1 MTKHRS
7 IEISRYRYLE
17 TSKHRNIETSKH
29 RNIEEKKKENNLLLD
44 TPIEY
49 LKGVGPVRGQLLQ
62 RELGIFTFADLLE
75 YFPFRYVDRSQVS
88 SIRDM
93 DIDDPYVV
101 LRGTVSNL
109 RTVSSGKAT
118 RLTALLSD
126 ATGSLELVWFQGL
139 KWVKDSLKPNT
150 EYIVMGK
157 PNIYGDHISLPH
169 PDMELADQEG
179 TTTRKYI
186 PVYSSTE
193 KLKAKG
199 LHTKGIAKLTE
210 QLLRQVHGN
219 IPETLPASVLQ
230 RYNLPSRASAIE
242 VIHFPLNPQ
251 DITIAMQRMK
261 FEELF
266 FLQLDYQ
273 WARHLRQSS
282 ADGRVFAVI
291 GNLFNRF
298 YHEKLA
304 FELTGAQKRVV
315 KEIRA
320 DMRSGHQM
328 NRLLQ
333 GDVGSGKTLVALLCM
348 LIALDNGCQACMMA
362 PTEILA
368 NQHHANISRMVDGL
382 GISVE
387 LLTGSLKASAKRKVK
402 QRLAAGEINIL
413 IGTHALIEKDVQ
425 FSNLGFVVIDEQ
437 HRFGVEQRS
446 KLWTKSQVPPHV
458 LVMTATPIPRTL
470 AMTLYGDLDCSIID
484 ELPPGRKPIKTIHAT
499 DHQRL
504 KVFAFMRQQIAMGR
518 QVYVV
523 YPLIEESESL
533 DLKDLMDG
541 YDSIVREFPMPD
553 YQVSIV
559 HGRMEATAKDY
570 EMDRFKRGETQIM
583 VSTTVIE
590 VGVDVPNASVMV
602 IENAER
608 FGLSQLHQLR
618 GRVGRGADQSFCI
631 LMTADKLS
639 NSGRER
645 IKTMVDTTDGFRIA
659 EADLKL
665 RGPGDLQ
672 GLQQS
677 GILQLKLADIVNDE
691 PIVRAA
697 RETVQDI
704 LLADPSLASNDN
716 APLRFYLSKNQ
727 KKLPWS
733 KIS

>member
-1 MTKHRS
+1 MLFV
-7 IEISRYRYLE
+7 E
-17 TSKHRNIETSKH
+17 
-29 RNIEEKKKENNLLLD
+29 
-44 TPIEY
+44 TPIEF
-49 LKGVGPVRGQLLQ
+49 LKGVGPARAKLLQ
-62 RELGIFTFADLLE
+62 SELEIYTYGDLLE
-75 YFPFRYVDRSQVS
+75 YYPYRYVDRSQVS

-93 DIDDPYVV
+93 NIDEPYVV
-101 LRGTVSNL
+101 LRGTIHDMH
-109 RTVSSGKAT
+109 TVGNGKAQ
-118 RLTALLSD
+118 RLTAQLQD
-126 ATGSLELVWFQGL
+126 ATGQIELVWFQGL
-139 KWVKDSLKPNT
+139 KWIKDSLKPDT

-157 PNIYGDHISLPH
+157 PTIFNGHVNIAH
-169 PDMELADQEG
+169 PDIDRADNEQ
-179 TTTRKYI
+179 TSSLKYI

-193 KLKAKG
+193 KLKSKG
-199 LHTKGIAKLTE
+199 LNSKGIAKLTE
-210 QLLRQVHGN
+210 QLLRMAEGR
-219 IPETLPASVLQ
+219 IPETLPESVISS
-230 RYNLPSRASAIE
+230 YKLPLRANAIE
-242 VIHFPLNPQ
+242 VIHYPTRPH
-251 DITIAMQRMK
+251 DIALSMQRMK

-273 WARHLRQSS
+273 YARHDRQSRS
-282 ADGRVFAVI
+282 NGHLFPIV
-291 GNLFNRF
+291 GEHFNRF
-298 YHEKLA
+298 YKEKLP

-320 DMRSGHQM
+320 DMKSGHQM

-348 LIALDNGCQACMMA
+348 LIAIDNGCQACMMA

-368 NQHHANISRMVDGL
+368 SQHYANISKMLDGL
-382 GISVE
+382 GIGVE
-387 LLTGSLKASAKRKVK
+387 LLTGSVKSADKRKTK
-402 QRLAAGEINIL
+402 QRLANGEIDIL
-413 IGTHALIEKDVQ
+413 IGTHALLEDDVV
-425 FSNLGFVVIDEQ
+425 FRNLGFVVIDEQ

-446 KLWTKSQVPPHV
+446 RLWTKSVRPPHV

-470 AMTLYGDLDCSIID
+470 AMTLYGDLDCSVID
-484 ELPPGRKPIKTIHAT
+484 ELPPGRKAVKTIHCT
-499 DHQRL
+499 DSQRL
-504 KVFAFMRQQIAMGR
+504 KVFGFIRSEIAKGR
-518 QVYVV
+518 QIYIV

-541 YDSIVREFPMPD
+541 YESVVREFPLPD
-553 YQVSIV
+553 YQISIV
-559 HGRMEATAKDY
+559 HGRMDSAAKEY
-570 EMDRFKRGETQIM
+570 EMGRFKRGETHIM

-590 VGVDVPNASVMV
+590 VGVDVPNASVMI

-618 GRVGRGADQSFCI
+618 GRVGRGAEQSYCI
-631 LMTADKLS
+631 LMTGNKLS

-645 IKTMVDTTDGFRIA
+645 IRTMVETNDGFRIA

-697 RETVQDI
+697 RESVQQI
-704 LLADPSLASNDN
+704 LEQDPQLQMPDN
-716 APLRFYLSKNQ
+716 ACLRQYLKKNRRGFA
-727 KKLPWS
+727 WS